1 MIEVNLHPEGSKRR
15 RKGRGLPKAPA
26 WFKSRGS
33 GSGGGDGR
41 DPWLIAAVASAAIVF
56 LIVGW
61 LFMSHRSER
70 GALDERIAEAVEDS
84 TRLSD
89 LRALSDSLMAREAQ
103 ISERL
108 ELLRGLDGGRFV
120 WPRLL
125 DEFSR
130 ALPNYAWLT
139 SIRMANPLPDLEIQ
153 VDGMAANP
161 LAITAY
167 VRRLQESPFVRQV
180 RILGSQEQNVEGF
193 SAHSFKLTVRY
204 MEPEEPVA
212 VAAVE
217 GT

>member
-15 RKGRGLPKAPA
+15 RRGRRLSGLPA
-26 WFKSRGS
+26 WLK
-33 GSGGGDGR
+33 SGGSRDGR
-41 DPWLIAAVASAAIVF
+41 DPWLVAAVAIPALVF

-61 LFMSHRSER
+61 LWLSQRGER
-70 GALDERIAEAVEDS
+70 GTLDERITEAVEDS

-89 LRALSDSLMAREAQ
+89 LRALSDSLVAREAQ

-108 ELLRGLDGGRFV
+108 DLLRGLDDGRFV

-125 DEFSR
+125 SELSR
-130 ALPNYAWLT
+130 SLPSYAWLT
-139 SIRMANPLPDLEIQ
+139 AIRQASPLPDLQVQ

-167 VRRLQESPFVRQV
+167 VRNLQASPFVEQV
-180 RILGSQEQNVEGF
+180 RILGSQEQNLDGF

-204 MEPEEPVA
+204 AEARDSVSLA
-212 VAAVE
+212 SGE